1 VSAVCSR
8 PYFAASA
15 SAAAS
20 MPQFQPLICLPTRIT
35 KIKCQGSAE
44 GALALVKEDLKR
56 LQLDYVDLVIIHGP
70 GFVDPQS
77 GGSRQCDGWRF
88 NPSWPDKGCCKT
100 LADIQAT
107 YRGLELAVA
116 RNLTRSVRL

>member
-1 VSAVCSR
+1 
-8 PYFAASA
+8 
-15 SAAAS
+15 
-20 MPQFQPLICLPTRIT
+20 MT
-35 KIKCQGSAE
+35 KIKCQGTSA
-44 GALALVKEDLKR
+44 GALALVQEDLKR
-56 LQLDYVDLVIIHGP
+56 LNLTYVDLVLIHGP

-88 NPSWPDKGCCKT
+88 NPTWKDKKCCKS

-116 RNLTRSVRL
+116 QNLTRAIGVSNFQTKQLQAVAANATVLPA